1 MGVGFALMLRDDGQ
15 LRVACACSLHRWV
28 DWFLK
33 EHYDVWVRPPQTL
46 MELNTMETIFS
57 RCGLP
62 GCVASMDGVHVEL
75 GCAPARDRHLYVGK
89 EGYPTVAFNVCVGH
103 NLHIYSCSQAHYGA
117 RNDKTMATLDGYLKM
132 VRMSF
137 HCIVVHYI

>member
-1 MGVGFALMLRDDGQ
+1 MLRDDGQ